1 MVVLSRADGTCP
13 ALTAR
18 EEPEVCVCLAGHG
31 GGRGER
37 GFLIVLEAELMEL
50 TIPEKSLAR
59 SGFHSRWLVEFSEW
73 NLNIKY
79 KRDYFSPFLKVKLFF
94 TCEGIVSEFLL
105 GPVAR
110 RDCP

>member
-1 MVVLSRADGTCP
+1 MC
-13 ALTAR
+13 
-18 EEPEVCVCLAGHG
+18 VCCLAGHG
-31 GGRGER
+31 RGGGERFPDCSGGRADG
-37 GFLIVLEAELMEL
+37 
-50 TIPEKSLAR
+50 TIPEKCLAR
-59 SGFHSRWLVEFSEW
+59 SGFHSPWLVEFSEW
-73 NLNIKY
+73 NLNFKY